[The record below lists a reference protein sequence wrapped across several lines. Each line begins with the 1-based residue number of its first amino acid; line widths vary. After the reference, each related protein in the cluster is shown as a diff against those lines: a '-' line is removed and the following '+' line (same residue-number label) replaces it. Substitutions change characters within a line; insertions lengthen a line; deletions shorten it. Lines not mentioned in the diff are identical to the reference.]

1 MRSRYLRAAVTGAC
15 AALAVF
21 AGVSIAA
28 ADEPFY
34 KGKRLTFLVNFAPG
48 GPTDVE
54 GRLLAKYIAKHIDGS
69 PSIVIQNKD
78 GAAGLVGTTYLGEL
92 GPRDGTI
99 VGYLTGASW
108 RYAMEP
114 DQHRID
120 FRSYEFIGYSPGNAV
135 YYARTDVPPGLKQA
149 ADIMKAQGLV
159 AAGLG
164 ADSSKDM
171 LIRTTLD
178 MLGITY
184 KYVTGYRSSAT
195 ARLAVQNGEASLHS
209 ETTPAYFAMIE
220 PSLVR
225 TGQVIPVW
233 YDPNYNGKEFYLPKV
248 MTGTSI
254 LPFPDFYRLVKGTDP
269 SGPLWDA
276 YLTNLSVGQELLR
289 LLAMPP
295 GSPKPAVD
303 ALRKAL
309 AELNDDKEF
318 EQESIKVMQFAPRFE
333 TSGDLNDRVRKMLF
347 VKPEIRD
354 FVHNYIT
361 RAK

>member
-1 MRSRYLRAAVTGAC
+1 MRSRNLRAAVTGAC

-149 ADIMKAQGLV
+149 ADIMKAQGS
-159 AAGLG
+159 GRCRTRR

-289 LLAMPP
+289 VA
-295 GSPKPAVD
+295 GD
-303 ALRKAL
+303 AARYAKAG
-309 AELNDDKEF
+309 
-318 EQESIKVMQFAPRFE
+318 R
-333 TSGDLNDRVRKMLF
+333 R
-347 VKPEIRD
+347 
-354 FVHNYIT
+354 
-361 RAK
+361 RASQGACRTQRRQGV

>member
-1 MRSRYLRAAVTGAC
+1 MRSRNLRAAVTGAC

-159 AAGLG
+159 AAGLS
-164 ADSSKDM
+164 AR
-171 LIRTTLD
+171 IR
-178 MLGITY
+178 
-184 KYVTGYRSSAT
+184 R
-195 ARLAVQNGEASLHS
+195 
-209 ETTPAYFAMIE
+209 
-220 PSLVR
+220 R
-225 TGQVIPVW
+225 TC
-233 YDPNYNGKEFYLPKV
+233 
-248 MTGTSI
+248 
-254 LPFPDFYRLVKGTDP
+254 
-269 SGPLWDA
+269 
-276 YLTNLSVGQELLR
+276 
-289 LLAMPP
+289 
-295 GSPKPAVD
+295 
-303 ALRKAL
+303 
-309 AELNDDKEF
+309 
-318 EQESIKVMQFAPRFE
+318 
-333 TSGDLNDRVRKMLF
+333 
-347 VKPEIRD
+347 
-354 FVHNYIT
+354 
-361 RAK
+361 